1 MQAKSNLAV
10 FGLVLVFAFPFAGQR
25 TFGAATTRGGSV
37 GTVLRALFANYA
49 AIKTVAFRAKLTAG
63 PVASGKASWKPE
75 IVARYTFFAKGISY
89 RELYLVARPHT
100 LRSLDCLTAF
110 DGKRFEF
117 LYLPSRSLSISKAPP
132 AGDSNPDMPNPLVLP
147 LMFLA
152 RQPKVRT
159 YNFAADWANFRQHG
173 GRLLRRILSK
183 VRGGTAR
190 FQPGRG
196 GRGAVLTVSYRSQLF
211 KVRFLRSPDFLPRSI
226 VLTFDGKNKA
236 PVKYRFR
243 YRKFGP
249 PGGSLL
255 YLPVGVAGVAGPLGA
270 QPQVRS
276 AYVSAY
282 LSYR

>member
-49 AIKTVAFRAKLTAG
+49 AIKTVAFRAELTAG

-117 LYLPSRSLSISKAPP
+117 LYLPSQSLSISKAPP

-147 LMFLA
+147 LMFLSRLRCCYYSMA
-152 RQPKVRT
+152 TGQAGLVRIALHQ
-159 YNFAADWANFRQHG
+159 NLILESSGFA
-173 GRLLRRILSK
+173 
-183 VRGGTAR
+183 
-190 FQPGRG
+190 
-196 GRGAVLTVSYRSQLF
+196 VSM
-211 KVRFLRSPDFLPRSI
+211 
-226 VLTFDGKNKA
+226 
-236 PVKYRFR
+236 RFR
-243 YRKFGP
+243 PHKQIRPEFLHPTALDAGI
-249 PGGSLL
+249 GC
-255 YLPVGVAGVAGPLGA
+255 GV
-270 QPQVRS
+270 
-276 AYVSAY
+276 
-282 LSYR
+282 